1 MAAERTGICGL
12 ENTFHNLRWSWT
24 LANTPVG
31 DKGQLWVGKGHEWD
45 CQLQRQEEEELWN
58 AGVPKKWKQMC
69 QSRRVLLGM
78 VVGGMRRP
86 FFPPFT
92 HSVVIMLFISLSSWL
107 SWGTYCTSTT
117 CLCFLF
123 KPQPPLNQ
131 QAVTDTISHDV
142 VGVGVDEVLIGRWG
156 KRWEVRQG

>member
-1 MAAERTGICGL
+1 
-12 ENTFHNLRWSWT
+12 
-24 LANTPVG
+24 
-31 DKGQLWVGKGHEWD
+31 
-45 CQLQRQEEEELWN
+45 
-58 AGVPKKWKQMC
+58 
-69 QSRRVLLGM
+69 M
-78 VVGGMRRP
+78 VVGGMRWP

-131 QAVTDTISHDV
+131 PALTDTISHDV
-142 VGVGVDEVLIGRWG
+142 VGVGVDGFNWAVRKEMRGPPRLTASHSF
-156 KRWEVRQG
+156 KRKHL